1 MGNND
6 YEFELVSRLFIG
18 INTLLNPRHSCKVG
32 LKQSDFIKLEEA
44 AAVLEKF
51 CFCAVYGGGEFTEAH
66 TEDKAEPEEVPAEDE
81 DEAEPEEVPA
91 EDEDKAKPEEVP
103 AEYEDKAEPEEVP
116 ALTYDKFSIYCFYE
130 DGYRVAFPVRDNFYN
145 YGLILHMYSNRF
157 EFSNSEL
164 SSSTVLNVFNLNNNI
179 HGDLLSICI
188 CPTFFDLEY
197 TKPEEVP
204 AEDEDKAEPE
214 EVPAEDED
222 KAELEEVPAEDEDE
236 AEPEQ
241 VPAEDEDKAEPE
253 QVLSNKKCFFNA
265 HCCTSD
271 CPNIQFDIADQRYGY
286 GIAEDMGLKRI
297 SCKECYYYTCK
308 CENCLFFNVCTT
320 LKS

>member
-1 MGNND
+1 MVNN
-6 YEFELVSRLFIG
+6 YEYELIDHLICS
-18 INTLLNPRHSCKVG
+18 INTLLNPCHSSRIKG
-32 LKQSDFIKLEEA
+32 FKQSDVEQLEKA
-44 AAVLEKF
+44 VAVLEKL
-51 CFCAVYGGGEFTEAH
+51 CFWDFENGEE
-66 TEDKAEPEEVPAEDE
+66 
-81 DEAEPEEVPA
+81 
-91 EDEDKAKPEEVP
+91 
-103 AEYEDKAEPEEVP
+103 
-116 ALTYDKFSIYCFYE
+116 
-130 DGYRVAFPVRDNFYN
+130 
-145 YGLILHMYSNRF
+145 LI
-157 EFSNSEL
+157 
-164 SSSTVLNVFNLNNNI
+164 
-179 HGDLLSICI
+179 GA
-188 CPTFFDLEY
+188 Y
-197 TKPEEVP
+197 T
-204 AEDEDKAEPE
+204 EDKAEPE

>member
-1 MGNND
+1 MNENEYIVGFD
-6 YEFELVSRLFIG
+6 VDLYKPVEVS
-18 INTLLNPRHSCKVG
+18 
-32 LKQSDFIKLEEA
+32 
-44 AAVLEKF
+44 
-51 CFCAVYGGGEFTEAH
+51 
-66 TEDKAEPEEVPAEDE
+66 
-81 DEAEPEEVPA
+81 
-91 EDEDKAKPEEVP
+91 
-103 AEYEDKAEPEEVP
+103 
-116 ALTYDKFSIYCFYE
+116 
-130 DGYRVAFPVRDNFYN
+130 
-145 YGLILHMYSNRF
+145 
-157 EFSNSEL
+157 
-164 SSSTVLNVFNLNNNI
+164 VFAP
-179 HGDLLSICI
+179 D
-188 CPTFFDLEY
+188 EY
-197 TKPEEVP
+197 TAVMNATFMFQVKHEQDLCYLNKIEFV
-204 AEDEDKAEPE
+204 K